1 MLINGT
7 DGGQMK
13 KSCLIVLAVLFVLL
27 TLCCNCLWA
36 VPTTAEEADKIVTGW
51 LKADPK
57 PLGTSLGWQVKKVDI
72 FTDDSGNPIYYI
84 VYLHPTGFVIVSADD
99 LVEPIIAFVQGEN
112 FDPSPENPLGA
123 LVTND
128 LNGRIAAV
136 RSTFKLQTIDKQ
148 STTSESQ
155 SKWRYFIDLA
165 DKPKEK
171 ITLMDLGDP
180 SISDVRVAPL
190 IKSKWNQQ
198 LVCGLLC
205 YNYYTPNNYPC
216 GCPATTMAQLIR
228 YFEYPTI
235 GIGLNMFQ
243 IKVDGNVQMVSTRGG
258 DGYGGSYNWDLMPYE
273 PNCSTTEVQRQAIGA
288 LCYDAGISMNQSYR
302 SSSSGWG
309 GSSNARMKEALNVT
323 FKYANAVH
331 GYNFESPI
339 GPGLI
344 GMINPNLDAKKPVI
358 LGTVPHAFIC
368 DGYGYIYTTLYH
380 HLNMGWSGSSDAWY
394 NLINS
399 ILSQGLVCSC
409 VYNVQT
415 IRAGDCE
422 IISGRVFDY
431 NNEEPI
437 ANAVLYVKSA
447 SETVAETRTDSEGI
461 YAFDCLQSNTTYT
474 VTAVVERYGSAS
486 QDVTTGISTDD
497 SVVSGNVW
505 GVDFVRVFYSSN
517 QTPTSCIKAL
527 PSGSFLLPIS
537 PADTA
542 IGVSTE
548 VVLQWKPWYGFD
560 SYDLYFGTD
569 FNDVSSADSSWPM
582 DTSVY
587 KGNLPVDINSYVI
600 YGLESDT
607 TYYWRVDM
615 NSQDQGNN
623 LWKGRVWS
631 FSTSKLAHVPTQY
644 PTIQEAIELAWD
656 GVTIAVSEG
665 TYTENINFKDK
676 SLTIRSTDPNDPT
689 VVRATV
695 IEGRDVTAPVVFV
708 TGDENTNCAIAG
720 LTIRGGRNGGI
731 YCDGVSPVIS
741 NCFITGARSFGIR
754 ASNLSCPVITNCCI
768 VGSGWFGIE
777 AFNLSCPAITNCCI
791 VGNKDG
797 GVRIKDAD
805 VGCTGTI
812 KNCTIAANGEGVWG
826 IPIIT
831 NSIIWGNSSTQV
843 AEPNCIVTYSDIQ
856 DGFPGEG
863 NINADPCFADPN
875 SGDYHLK
882 SQAGRW
888 DPISESWVIDGITS
902 LCIDAGDPNS
912 PVGNEPSPN
921 GRCINIGAYGGT
933 SEASKS
939 EK

>member
-1 MLINGT
+1 
-7 DGGQMK
+7 MK
-13 KSCLIVLAVLFVLL
+13 KSSLIVLVGLFVLL

-36 VPTTAEEADKIVTGW
+36 KPTTAEEADKIVTGW
-51 LKADPK
+51 LKADSK
-57 PLGTSLGWQVKKVDI
+57 PLGTSLGRQVRKVNT

-99 LVEPIIAFVQGEN
+99 LVEPIIAFVQGGS
-112 FDPSPENPLGA
+112 FDSSPENPLGA

-136 RSTFKLQTIDKQ
+136 RSTFKLQTLDKQ
-148 STTSESQ
+148 PTPSESQ

-165 DKPKEK
+165 DEPEEK
-171 ITLMDLGDP
+171 VTLMDLGDP

-190 IKSKWNQQ
+190 VKSKWDQR
-198 LVCGLLC
+198 LVCGQLPC

-216 GCPATTMAQLIR
+216 GCPATAMAQLMR
-228 YFEYPTI
+228 YFEYPTT

-243 IKVDGNVQMVSTRGG
+243 IKVDGNVQMVATRGG

-288 LCYDAGISMNQSYR
+288 LCYDAGVSMNQSYKLSR
-302 SSSSGWG
+302 SGWG
-309 GSSNARMKEALNVT
+309 GSSNARMKEALNAT
-323 FKYANAVH
+323 FKYTNAVH

-368 DGYGYIYTTLYH
+368 DGYGYSCTTLYY

-415 IRAGDCE
+415 IRAGDGE

-447 SETVAETRTDSEGI
+447 SETIAETRTDSEGI

-474 VTAVVERYGSAS
+474 VTAEVEGYGSAS

-505 GVDFVRVFYSSN
+505 GVDFVRVFYYSN
-517 QTPTSCIKAL
+517 QTPTSCIKVL

-537 PADTA
+537 PADKA

-587 KGNLPVDINSYVI
+587 KGNLPVDTNSYVI

-615 NSQDQGNN
+615 NSQNQGNN

-644 PTIQEAIELAWD
+644 ATIQEAIELAWD
-656 GVTIAVSEG
+656 GVTIIVSEG
-665 TYTENINFKDK
+665 SYTESINLRGK
-676 SLTIRSTDPNDPT
+676 SLTIRSTDPNNPT
-689 VVRATV
+689 VVRSTV
-695 IEGRDVTAPVVFV
+695 IKRKNVEGPVDPVVIV
-708 TGDENTNCAIAG
+708 SGGENTDCVIAG
-720 LTIRGGRNGGI
+720 LTISGGDGI
-731 YCDGVSPVIS
+731 YCDGTSPLIL
-741 NCFITGARSFGIR
+741 NCFITGARRGI
-754 ASNLSCPVITNCCI
+754 SS
-768 VGSGWFGIE
+768 WDF
-777 AFNLSCPAITNCCI
+777 SCPAITNCCI
-791 VGNKDG
+791 VGNELNGIGAWDFSCPAITNCYIVGNKRRGVFIKDG
-797 GVRIKDAD
+797 DI
-805 VGCTGTI
+805 GCTGTI

-826 IPIIT
+826 ISVIT

-888 DPISESWVIDGITS
+888 DPVSESWVQDDVTS
-902 LCIDAGDPNS
+902 PCIDAGDPAS
-912 PVGNEPSPN
+912 PFGFESAPN
-921 GRCINIGAYGGT
+921 GGRINMGAYGGT
-933 SEASKS
+933 YEASKS
-939 EK
+939 VN